1 MKKASIS
8 KTIRER
14 VRATPGRYWR
24 VADFKNLSG
33 TAVGKT
39 LARLAEA
46 GELERVSKGI
56 YYRPRMTKFGRTAPS
71 STGLRALPTSRTI
84 HPAGAMAANLLGFS
98 TQNIVRG
105 EFATTAGSV
114 PRKIIGAR
122 ARVHV
127 GRPATWNKLS
137 ATEAALLDLLRTRG
151 KHSERPDA
159 ETVALLLDRMR
170 APGCFERLLAVAA
183 AEPPRVRA
191 MLGAI
196 GQETGRPEIELKR
209 LRETLN
215 PLSKFDFGVF
225 RALRHAKEW
234 QAK

>member
-1 MKKASIS
+1 MHKPSIS
-8 KTIRER
+8 ETIRKE
-14 VRATPGRYWR
+14 VLRAPGRYWR
-24 VADFKNLSG
+24 VSDFKGFSG
-33 TAVGKT
+33 AAVSKT
-39 LARLAEA
+39 LTRLAEA

-56 YYRPRMTKFGRTAPS
+56 YYRPRLTKFGRTAPS
-71 STGLRALPTSRTI
+71 QSELRALGTKQTV
-84 HPAGAMAANLLGFS
+84 HPAGAMAANLLGLS
-98 TQNIVRG
+98 TQNVVRG
-105 EFATTAGSV
+105 EFSTAAGSV

-122 ARVHV
+122 AHLHV

-137 ATEAALLDLLRTRG
+137 STEAALLDLLRTRG
-151 KHSERPDA
+151 KHSERSSA

-170 APGCFERLLAVAA
+170 DAGCFKQLLIAA
-183 AEPPRVRA
+183 ADEPPRVRA

-196 GQETGRPEIELKR
+196 GQEIGRPENELKR

-225 RALRHAKEW
+225 RTLAFAKEW